1 MTPVEQASSFYGP
14 HFCEVVAD
22 HLLTG
27 YVFST
32 PDCFLLGK
40 RKEDAWFVT
49 YLAGDLAAAVPFIPF
64 PLPYLIFQRDNGEL
78 RRYSAESLTRRIYG
92 KQTKRAKRPTEE
104 GRKAATGVVAE
115 AASGFPRAD

>member
-22 HLLTG
+22 HLLNG

-40 RKEDAWFVT
+40 QQGDAWFVS
-49 YLAGDLAAAVPFIPF
+49 YLAGDLRAAVPFIPF
-64 PLPYLIFQRDNGEL
+64 PLPWLIFQRDNGEL
-78 RRYSAESLTRRIYG
+78 RRYSAESLTRKIYG
-92 KQTKRAKRPTEE
+92 KQTERAKRPTKE
-104 GRKAATGVVAE
+104 GGKAPAGVAAKATCGL
-115 AASGFPRAD
+115 SGAY